1 MKKKLQGLLPPVAT
15 PFTPDEELDLKA
27 YKANL
32 ERWNQTGLSGYLV
45 VGSNGESVYLTE
57 KERDALL
64 EASKEAASPDKII
77 MAGTGAESTRAT
89 IQQTR
94 RAAELG
100 ADCALVITPHY
111 FKGQMT
117 PARLIGHFRKVADAA
132 TLPVL
137 VYNFPQA
144 TGLNLPPEAVAEIAQ
159 HPNVVGIKDSSGNI
173 AQLSE
178 LIRLC
183 PKDFAVFVG
192 NAAVFYPALCLGAVG
207 GILAVANAAPE
218 KCVELMQAYQA
229 GELDKAKE
237 LQWRL
242 VTLAVLVTVTHG
254 VGGLKAAMAMTGY
267 QPGVVRSPLT
277 MPDDKALAVIKAEL
291 AALGY

>member
-1 MKKKLQGLLPPVAT
+1 MDKVLQGVIPPVAT
-15 PFTPDEELDLKA
+15 PFTSDEDLDLKA
-27 YKANL
+27 FKANM

-45 VGSNGESVYLTE
+45 VGSNGESVFLTD
-57 KERDALL
+57 KERDQLL
-64 EASKEAASPDKII
+64 EASREVAAPEKII

-100 ADCALVITPHY
+100 ADCALVITPYY

-117 PARLIGHFRKVADAA
+117 PGRLVNHFLKVADAA
-132 TLPVL
+132 TIPVL
-137 VYNFPQA
+137 VYNFPQS
-144 TGLNLPPEAVAEIAQ
+144 TGLNLAPDAVAKIAG

-178 LIRLC
+178 LVRLC

-207 GILAVANAAPE
+207 GILAVANVAPE
-218 KCVELMQAYQA
+218 RCVELMKSFQA
-229 GELDKAKE
+229 GEMDQARE
-237 LQWRL
+237 QQWRL
-242 VTLAVLVTVTHG
+242 VSLAVLVTVTHG
-254 VGGLKAAMAMTGY
+254 AGGLKAAMAMAGY

-277 MPDDKALAVIKAEL
+277 MPDDAALATIQKEL
-291 AALGY
+291 TALGY

>member
-1 MKKKLQGLLPPVAT
+1 MQKKLQGVLPPVVT
-15 PFTPDEELDLKA
+15 PFDHNEDLDLA
-27 YKANL
+27 AFKANL
-32 ERWNQTGLSGYLV
+32 ARWNRTGLSGYLV
-45 VGSNGESVYLTE
+45 VGSNGESVFLSE
-57 KERDALL
+57 KERDQLL
-64 EASKEAASPDKII
+64 AASREAAAPDKII

-117 PARLIGHFRKVADAA
+117 PARLADHYRRVADDSP
-132 TLPVL
+132 LPIL

-144 TGLNLPPEAVAEIAQ
+144 TGLNLAAEAVARMAE
-159 HPNVVGIKDSSGNI
+159 HPNVAGIKDSSGNI

-178 LIRLC
+178 LLRLC

-192 NAAVFYPALCLGAVG
+192 NAAVFFPALCLGAAG
-207 GILAVANAAPE
+207 GILAAANVIPE
-218 KCVELMQAYQA
+218 RCVELQQAFQA
-229 GELDKAKE
+229 GDLTQARD

-242 VTLAVLVTVTHG
+242 VSLAVMVTVTHG
-254 VGGLKAAMAMTGY
+254 VGGLKAAMAMNGY
-267 QPGVVRSPLT
+267 QPGVVRSPLA
-277 MPDDKALAVIKAEL
+277 MPDEAAGSAIKEEL
-291 AALGY
+291 RRLGY

>member
-1 MKKKLQGLLPPVAT
+1 MDKKLQGVLPPVAT
-15 PFTPDEELDLKA
+15 PFTQDEELDLKA
-27 YKANL
+27 HKANI
-32 ERWNQTGLSGYLV
+32 ESWNQTGLSGYLV
-45 VGSNGESVYLTE
+45 VGSNGESVYLSA
-57 KERDALL
+57 KERDQLL
-64 EASKEAASPDKII
+64 EASKEAAAPDKII
-77 MAGTGAESTRAT
+77 MVGTGAESTRAT

-111 FKGQMT
+111 FKSQMT
-117 PARLIGHFRKVADAA
+117 PSRLIGHYKKVADAA
-132 TLPVL
+132 TIPVL

-144 TGLNLPPEAVAEIAQ
+144 TGLNLPPDAVAEIAQ

-178 LIRLC
+178 LLRLC

-207 GILAVANAAPE
+207 GILAVANATPE

-229 GELDKAKE
+229 GEMEKAKD

-242 VTLAVLVTVTHG
+242 VSLAVLVTVTHG
-254 VGGLKAAMAMTGY
+254 AGGLKAAMNMAGY

-277 MPDDKALAVIKAEL
+277 MPDDDARANIQKEL
-291 AALGY
+291 TALGY